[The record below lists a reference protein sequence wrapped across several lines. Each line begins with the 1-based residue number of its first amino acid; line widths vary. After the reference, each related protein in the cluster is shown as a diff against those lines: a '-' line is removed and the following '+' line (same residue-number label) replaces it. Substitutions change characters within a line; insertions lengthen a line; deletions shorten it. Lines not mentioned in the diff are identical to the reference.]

1 VYLEYLP
8 PRLVLAG
15 LGHAHLFVLEAV
27 RAGRLPSCDLV
38 VCSGEHRHIYS
49 GMVPGWL
56 AGRYTVDELSLDTA
70 SLVREAGGRW
80 RDSHVTAIDPGAR
93 VVALA
98 DGTTESYDVCSIA
111 VGSATSGMSLPGV
124 AEHAW
129 PVKPLHAV
137 EAIGARLDAIARDG
151 GGQVVVVGGGIAG
164 VELALALRARATG
177 TGGATSV
184 RVAIVSR
191 DPALAA
197 DRHPRLSR
205 QLQNACERHDV
216 ELILQTHPVQ
226 VRADSI
232 ALQRGDARFDRAA
245 DLVVWATGAESLPWL
260 RESGLPVDGR
270 GSLLVNDALRSLG
283 DPRVHAAGDCA
294 TLATAPDTPKAG
306 VYAVRMGP
314 HLASSLANALGAP
327 HPAAPFHPQRRFLA
341 LVNTGD
347 GRAIASYGALVGE
360 GRWAMRWKDW
370 LDRRFIAR
378 FAPAAPRDS
387 VR

>member
-1 VYLEYLP
+1 MP

-27 RAGRLPSCDLV
+27 RAGRLPPCDLV
-38 VCSGEHRHIYS
+38 VCSGERRHVYS

-56 AGRYTVDELSLDTA
+56 AGRYTLDELSLDTA
-70 SLVREAGGRW
+70 SMVRDAGGRW
-80 RDSHVTAIDPGAR
+80 RDSHVMAIDPSAR
-93 VVALA
+93 LLTLV

-111 VGSATSGMSLPGV
+111 VGSAASGMSLPGV
-124 AEHAW
+124 ADHAF
-129 PVKPLHAV
+129 PLKPLRAV
-137 EAIGARLDAIARDG
+137 EAIGARLDAIAREG
-151 GGQVVVVGGGIAG
+151 GGAVFVIGGGLAG
-164 VELALALRARATG
+164 VEVALALRARAASQG
-177 TGGATSV
+177 AATSI

-191 DPALAA
+191 DASLAA
-197 DRHPRLSR
+197 DGHPRLSR
-205 QLQNACERHDV
+205 QLQLACERHGV
-216 ELILQTHPVQ
+216 ELLLQTHPVQ

-232 ALQRGDARFDRAA
+232 ALQRGDARFDRET

-260 RESGLPVDGR
+260 RESGLPVDER
-270 GSLLVNDALRSLG
+270 GSLLVNDQLRSVG
-283 DPRVHAAGDCA
+283 DRRVHAAGDCA
-294 TLATAPDTPKAG
+294 TLATAPGTPKAG

-314 HLASSLANALGAP
+314 YLASSLANALGAR
-327 HPAAPFHPQRRFLA
+327 HAAAPFHPQRRFLA

-347 GRAIASYGALVGE
+347 GRAIASYGAVVAE
-360 GRWAMRWKDW
+360 GKWAMRWKDW